1 VTDSEESETCVDLT
15 TRTIV
20 PTTQP
25 AITDNRDKDVV
36 DEFEL
41 NRDDQMT
48 EVDQSILDLSR
59 VPNRYHRHID
69 KRENRYDLRHRVP
82 QNPRVEGSRMEN
94 EAAENIVPEILNEHD
109 NKKLSPLI

>member
-1 VTDSEESETCVDLT
+1 MKEVTDSEESETCVDFT

-41 NRDDQMT
+41 NRDDQ
-48 EVDQSILDLSR
+48 SILDPSW
-59 VPNRYHRHID
+59 VPNRYHHRHID
-69 KRENRYDLRHRVP
+69 EQENRYGLRPRVP
-82 QNPRVEGSRMEN
+82 HDPRVEGSHMEN
-94 EAAENIVPEILNEHD
+94 EAAENIVPEILNENE